1 MTFDHTSWRDV
12 QLDHPGDWELFRMMR
27 KNDRWRCSFTDR
39 YHQRMDVRWRRLDYV
54 PSLKKMLERHQKK
67 EQRERTTILTGQAEG
82 WMGTLRE
89 VEGGWI
95 VNTGKFFADAKLL
108 VEIVIVW
115 PDKRD
120 RELENRILRGIRP
133 VELQDGMR
141 LWQAMGMC
149 VRLDGEYDI
158 IEYKAE
164 AGRVEWVFGRQKT
177 RGGQR
182 VAIERIAMP
191 KYWLKST
198 IEIWLRSQV
207 QGWDL
212 TDEWTAQIN
221 GHEARGLRAVAKG
234 LMVDSLL
241 FKRKLRADVA
251 WLCDNEQ
258 RVYKVSCS
266 VTRRSR
272 DIAIPGDVFVECCRR

>member
-1 MTFDHTSWRDV
+1 
-12 QLDHPGDWELFRMMR
+12 MMR

-39 YHQRMDVRWRRLDYV
+39 YHQRMDMRWRKLGYV

-67 EQRERTTILTGQAEG
+67 EHQSKTAVLSGQPEG
-82 WMGTLRE
+82 WIGTLRE
-89 VEGGWI
+89 VQGGWI
-95 VNTGKFFADAKLL
+95 VNTGKFFADAELL
-108 VEIVIVW
+108 VEIILVW

-133 VELQDGMR
+133 VELQDGAR
-141 LWQAMGMC
+141 IWQAMGMC

-164 AGRVEWVFGRQKT
+164 AGRVEWVFGRQKD
-177 RGGQR
+177 RCGQR
-182 VAIERIAMP
+182 VAVERIAMP

-198 IEIWLRSQV
+198 IEKWLKSQV
-207 QGWDL
+207 QEWTM
-212 TDEWTAQIN
+212 TDEWSGHIN
-221 GHEARGLRAVAKG
+221 GHEASGLKAVTRG

-241 FKRKLRADVA
+241 FKRKFRADRA
-251 WLCDNEQ
+251 WLCGNEQ

-266 VTRRSR
+266 AIRRSR
-272 DIAIPGDVFVECCRR
+272 DISIPEDVFVECCQR